1 MEVSLELERTIA
13 GNSKKPMM
21 PQRRV
26 FRDLES
32 GGVKGGVKGTGKTTE
47 PYDIVPYRPSNSLLE
62 NHHGVM
68 DV

>member
-1 MEVSLELERTIA
+1 MEVSLELERTIV

-21 PQRRV
+21 PQGRV

-32 GGVKGGVKGTGKTTE
+32 GGVKGTGKTTE
-47 PYDIVPYRPSNSLLE
+47 PYDIVPYRPSNSPLE